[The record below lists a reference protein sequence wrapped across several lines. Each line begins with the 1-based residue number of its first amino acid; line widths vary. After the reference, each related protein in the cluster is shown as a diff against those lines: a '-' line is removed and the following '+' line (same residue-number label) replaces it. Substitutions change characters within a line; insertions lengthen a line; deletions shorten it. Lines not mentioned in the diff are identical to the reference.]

1 LRGGACCVSGPLL
14 EIFFDR
20 AKRSGKTC
28 CFVAKAEP
36 ALMHYSQLMRFAHAC
51 VLLLSGFAPLAAF
64 GQTQAS
70 QLPEGPYRETVQRIC
85 SGCHS
90 VQMFSGREMTREQ
103 WGGVVSNMIGR
114 GAKLSDQEFD
124 EVVNY
129 LAQTLPP
136 GNHGPTTTG
145 AAKAAPVHKQSLID
159 QAGADDKQVVD
170 EEAAARGKTVYIAQ
184 CITCH
189 GTRARGGERGADLV
203 RSLVVLHDRYGST
216 LGPYLAEGHPAVNP
230 VALTPDQIVDLSHFL
245 HQQVGDTLRT
255 GPYNNVLDI
264 LVGDPTAGKA
274 FFYGA
279 GRCSQCHS
287 ATGDLAHIAGKY
299 DPPSLQLKVVF
310 PQDRAVARTG
320 PATPRQPLTVTV
332 TTPSGESVTG
342 VPTELDDFNVSLRD
356 ASGQYHSFARG
367 PGVKVEKHDPYA
379 AHVALLDQYTDK
391 EIHDVV
397 AYLETL
403 Q

>member
-1 LRGGACCVSGPLL
+1 MKLTS
-14 EIFFDR
+14 
-20 AKRSGKTC
+20 T
-28 CFVAKAEP
+28 
-36 ALMHYSQLMRFAHAC
+36 C
-51 VLLLSGFAPLAAF
+51 VLLLAAF
-64 GQTQAS
+64 GSLSAFGQAPAS
-70 QLPEGPYRETVQRIC
+70 PLPDGPNRETAQRIC

-90 VQMFSGREMTREQ
+90 VQMFLGRGMTREQ

-114 GAKLSDQEFD
+114 GAKISDQEFD
-124 EVVNY
+124 QVVDY
-129 LAQTLPP
+129 LATALPP
-136 GNHGPTTTG
+136 GKQGGGG
-145 AAKAAPVHKQSLID
+145 ATVTKTAPVHKKSLID
-159 QAGADDKQVVD
+159 EVGANDKQIVD
-170 EEAAARGKTVYIAQ
+170 EDAAARGKTVYIAQ

-216 LGPYLAEGHPAVNP
+216 LGPYLAQGHPAGKP
-230 VALTPDQIVDLSHFL
+230 VTLSQDQIVDLSHFL

-255 GPYNNVLDI
+255 GPYNNPLNI
-264 LVGDPTAGKA
+264 LVGDAKEGKA
-274 FFYGA
+274 FFYGT
-279 GRCSQCHS
+279 GKCSQCHS
-287 ATGDLAHIAGKY
+287 TTGDLAHIASKY

-310 PQDRAVARTG
+310 PQNRAVPRKGTTSA
-320 PATPRQPLTVTV
+320 RQPLTVTV
-332 TTPSGESVTG
+332 TTSSGESVTG
-342 VPTELDDFNVSLRD
+342 IPIELDDFNVSLRD

-379 AHVALLDQYTDK
+379 AHVALLDEYTDK

>member
-1 LRGGACCVSGPLL
+1 
-14 EIFFDR
+14 
-20 AKRSGKTC
+20 
-28 CFVAKAEP
+28 
-36 ALMHYSQLMRFAHAC
+36 MNYSQLMKFTSTC
-51 VLLLSGFAPLAAF
+51 VLLLAGFAPLSAF
-64 GQTQAS
+64 GQAPVA
-70 QLPEGPYRETVQRIC
+70 QLPDGPNRETVQRIC

-90 VQMFSGREMTREQ
+90 VQMFLGRGMTREQ
-103 WGGVVSNMIGR
+103 WGGVVSNMMGR
-114 GAKLSDQEFD
+114 GAKISDQEFD
-124 EVVNY
+124 QVVDY
-129 LAQTLPP
+129 LATTLPP
-136 GNHGPTTTG
+136 GKQGGGG
-145 AAKAAPVHKQSLID
+145 ATVAKTVPVHKKSLID
-159 QAGADDKQVVD
+159 EVGANDKQIVD
-170 EEAAARGKTVYIAQ
+170 EDAAARGKTVYIAQ

-216 LGPYLAEGHPAVNP
+216 LGPFLAQGHPAGKP
-230 VALTPDQIVDLSHFL
+230 VALSQDQIVDLSHFL

-255 GPYNNVLDI
+255 GPYNNPLNI
-264 LVGDPTAGKA
+264 LVGDPKEGKA

-279 GRCSQCHS
+279 GKCSQCHS
-287 ATGDLAHIAGKY
+287 TTGDLAHIASKY

-310 PQDRAVARTG
+310 PQNRAVPRTG
-320 PATPRQPLTVTV
+320 PASARQPLTVTV
-332 TTPSGESVTG
+332 TTASGESVTG

-379 AHVALLDQYTDK
+379 AHVALLDEYTDK
-391 EIHDVV
+391 EVHDVV